1 MAEVRSLDAFRK
13 ASKKKAAAGKSLC
26 LNGHHRW
33 ATDTSTSFDSQQGKL
48 VTRSLCERCGYSRV
62 TSQ

>member
-1 MAEVRSLDAFRK
+1 MADVRSLNAFRK

-33 ATDTSTSFDSQQGKL
+33 ATDNSTLFDSKQGKL
-48 VTRSLCERCGYSRV
+48 VTRSLCLRCGHSRV